1 MWLWLV
7 WSGQG
12 IAEGLRARLPLGA
25 GLAAGDTPEVT
36 RRHPGRCEPK
46 SAHAPQAERR
56 TAHDIDIWLIAKP
69 KTDIQDT
76 LERFDSTHFDASLQH
91 FDAWGFVVL
100 WPGISM
106 LLLVAL
112 NAKLQSS
119 LHDKGVTALDGNT
132 TAIQIRN

>member
-1 MWLWLV
+1 MQGWLQETLQK
-7 WSGQG
+7 SLAGTQDG
-12 IAEGLRARLPLGA
+12 ENPKAHTHHKLKDGPLTISTFG
-25 GLAAGDTPEVT
+25 
-36 RRHPGRCEPK
+36 
-46 SAHAPQAERR
+46 
-56 TAHDIDIWLIAKP
+56 LIAKP